1 MDLQQLLKT
10 YSTENKLMQIAT
22 IGIDGKPW
30 LCNLYF
36 VTDENNNIYWT
47 SARKQQHS
55 REIHGNSA
63 VAVTIVHDAE
73 HKQALQITG
82 EASEVP
88 LEDVERV
95 DALYS
100 AKFGHKDRMTEIKAD
115 VPEGRAYWVVKPDS
129 IFFWDEVNFPG
140 APKQEFSLEV

>member
-10 YSTENKLMQIAT
+10 YFTENKLMQLAT
-22 IGIDGKPW
+22 VGTAGKPW
-30 LCNLYF
+30 LCNVYF

-47 SARKQQHS
+47 SARSRQHS
-55 REIHGNSA
+55 REIHGNSD

-129 IFFWDEVNFPG
+129 IFFWDEVNFPD
-140 APKQEFSLEV
+140 APKQEFNLET